1 MAKVSK
7 LQIYDLA
14 VEIWRDIGELQV
26 SIHELL
32 IEMRSHNRDMLS
44 LRQRLAEASKACLT

>member
-32 IEMRSHNRDMLS
+32 IEMRTHNRDMLS
-44 LRQRLAEASKACLT
+44 LRQRLAEASKAV